1 LWTDEQLQCTPQGQ
15 AMLLPEEKSCY
26 DWNIQR
32 AEHLAAERQEWHQ
45 TATPDAIREKI
56 RTTAAIRPLDE
67 VPVLQVHKTGSMQR
81 DGYRIDKLLLQAE
94 PGLFVPAL
102 AYVPAAADG
111 RTPAQ
116 LYLHEDGHAAGTG
129 PEGPIAQWVEAGNI
143 VLAADLPGAGETRAS
158 QGDRGQLGDWK
169 NSYLAYLNGR
179 SLVGLRAEL
188 VLAAARLLAHY
199 ESPET
204 PRSVHLTAVGELGVP
219 ALHAVALE
227 PSLFASATF
236 RRTLISWDHVV
247 RTPQGKNQIVNL
259 VHNALAVYDLPDLI
273 RLAGPDRIQL
283 ETPVDANGD
292 VVEQHPLP

>member
-1 LWTDEQLQCTPQGQ
+1 
-15 AMLLPEEKSCY
+15 
-26 DWNIQR
+26 
-32 AEHLAAERQEWHQ
+32 
-45 TATPDAIREKI
+45 
-56 RTTAAIRPLDE
+56 
-67 VPVLQVHKTGSMQR
+67 
-81 DGYRIDKLLLQAE
+81 
-94 PGLFVPAL
+94 
-102 AYVPAAADG
+102 
-111 RTPAQ
+111 
-116 LYLHEDGHAAGTG
+116 LHEDGHAAGTG
-129 PEGPIAQWVEAGNI
+129 PEGPITHWIEGGNI

-158 QGDRGQLGDWK
+158 QGDRGLLGDWK

-188 VLAAARLLAHY
+188 VLAAARFLARY

-219 ALHAVALE
+219 ALHAAALE

-236 RRTLISWDHVV
+236 HRTLISWDNVV

-273 RLAGPDRIQL
+273 RLAGQDNIQL

-292 VVEQHPLP
+292 VVEQSTLP